1 MSPSFISSLVF
12 LLAFGKPRID
22 IQRHSKTMKH
32 SPKKLEIFGET
43 CTSLEIF
50 SEISRREEE
59 IVWKL
64 VRLVKQN
71 DDKGAIHALFD

>member
-1 MSPSFISSLVF
+1 
-12 LLAFGKPRID
+12 
-22 IQRHSKTMKH
+22 MKH